1 MIKLM
6 EDRDHQVTQLSFAL
20 EWVYLSDL
28 EVSLLKQS
36 NKILKVKLE
45 TTKADTWNKLD

>member
-36 NKILKVKLE
+36 NKSLKVKLE
-45 TTKADTWNKLD
+45 TPKVDTWNMFD